1 MAHLYISAAH
11 KSSGKTVIAA
21 GLCAA
26 LRARGLSVQPFKK
39 GPDYI
44 DPMWLGAAAGRPCR
58 NLDFFTMTPA
68 EIIAACNRY
77 ARDAD
82 VSVIEGTKG
91 LHDGVALDGSDS
103 NAALAKLLASPVL
116 LVVDAR
122 GLTRGVAPLVDA
134 QSRFDAGVLSAGV
147 ILNRVGGARHESK
160 LRAAIEHYTDI
171 PVLGAV
177 SDNETLTIP
186 EGHLGLLPAND
197 HPEAPRV
204 IESIAAAMG
213 AQVDLDQVLGIARKA
228 RWPAAG
234 AEWKSLHCVDSA
246 VRIGI
251 ARDAAFGF
259 YYPGDLEG
267 LQAAGAELHFF
278 DTLTHGTLPPVDALF
293 IGGGF
298 PERHMDALAAN
309 KPLQHAIKSRIDAG
323 MPVYAECGGLMYLSR
338 SLAWKGKRAAMV
350 GAIQADAVMHE
361 KPRGRGYVKLRE
373 TGKSPWPLLD
383 GGQDER
389 GDPLVYAHEFHYSY
403 LDNCA
408 PDLDFAYEVV
418 RGHGVDG
425 KHDGIVVGNLLA
437 SFSHL
442 RDVAAHSWTRRFVAF
457 VRSTRQRI
465 KPAGSELAST
475 EIEARSL

>member
-11 KSSGKTVIAA
+11 KSSGKTVIAT

-26 LRARGLSVQPFKK
+26 LRGQGASVQPFKK

-44 DPMWLGAAAGRPCR
+44 DPMWLGRAAGRPCR
-58 NLDFFTMTPA
+58 NLDFFTMAPG

-77 ARDAD
+77 GSDAD
-82 VSVIEGTKG
+82 VNVIEGTKG
-91 LHDGVALDGSDS
+91 LHDGVAVDGSDS
-103 NAALAKLLASPVL
+103 NAALAKLIASPVL

-134 QSRFDAGVLSAGV
+134 QSRFDADVRTAGV
-147 ILNRVGGARHESK
+147 ILNRVGGPRHEGK

-177 SDNETLTIP
+177 GDDKALTIP

-197 HPEAPRV
+197 HPKAADV
-204 IESIAAAMG
+204 IASIAEAVR
-213 AQVDLDQVLGIARKA
+213 AQLDLDQVLRIAREA
-228 RWPAAG
+228 HWPAANG
-234 AEWKSLHCVDSA
+234 DAETLDCSGRR
-246 VRIGI
+246 VRVGV

-267 LQAAGAELHFF
+267 LQAAGAELQFF
-278 DTLTHGTLPPVDALF
+278 NTLTDESLPDVDALF

-309 KPLQHAIKSRIDAG
+309 RPLRQTVKRRIRAG

-338 SLAWKGKRAAMV
+338 SLERNGKRVAMV
-350 GAIQADAVMHE
+350 GAIEADTVMHE

-383 GGQDER
+383 GDNKER
-389 GDPLVYAHEFHYSY
+389 IVYAHEFHYSH
-403 LDNCA
+403 LENCA
-408 PDLDFAYEVV
+408 PELDFAYEVV

-425 KHDGIVVGNLLA
+425 KHDGLVVGNVLA

-442 RDVAAHSWTRRFVAF
+442 RDVAAHPWTRRFVAF
-457 VRSTRQRI
+457 VRARRQ
-465 KPAGSELAST
+465 
-475 EIEARSL
+475 

>member
-11 KSSGKTVIAA
+11 KSSGKTVIAT

-26 LRARGLSVQPFKK
+26 LRARGLAVQPFKK

-44 DPMWLGAAAGRPCR
+44 DPMWLARAAGRPCR
-58 NLDFFTMTPA
+58 NLDFFTMSAA
-68 EIIAACNRY
+68 EILDAGRRY
-77 ARDAD
+77 ADAAD

-103 NAALAKLLASPVL
+103 NAALTKLLAAPLV

-134 QSRFDAGVLSAGV
+134 QAHFDREVRTAGV
-147 ILNRVGGARHESK
+147 ILNRVGGARHEAK

-171 PVLGAV
+171 AVLGAV
-177 SDNETLTIP
+177 RDDPALTIP

-197 HPEAPRV
+197 HPRAPWV
-204 IESIAAAMG
+204 VESIAEAIRT
-213 AQVDLDQVLGIARKA
+213 QVDIEQLLGVARRA
-228 RWPAAG
+228 HWP
-234 AEWKSLHCVDSA
+234 ESLTRPALRAPSGDS

-259 YYPGDLEG
+259 YYAGDLEG
-267 LQAAGAELHFF
+267 LEAAGATLHFF
-278 DTLTHGTLPPVDALF
+278 DSLRDSSLPELDGLF

-309 KPLQHAIKSRIDAG
+309 TALRQQIRSRVEAG
-323 MPVYAECGGLMYLSR
+323 LPVYAECGGLMYLSR
-338 SLAWKGKRAAMV
+338 SLEWKERRAPML
-350 GAIQADAVMHE
+350 GIIPADTVMHA

-373 TGKSPWPLLD
+373 TGRGPWPLADTAGPD
-383 GGQDER
+383 GAHEV
-389 GDPLVYAHEFHYSY
+389 LHAHEFHYSA
-403 LDNCA
+403 LENLS
-408 PDLDFAYEVV
+408 PGLEFAYEVL

-425 KHDGIVVGNLLA
+425 EHDGLVIHNVLA

-442 RDVAAHSWTRRFVAF
+442 RDVDAHVWTRRFVAF
-457 VRSTRQRI
+457 VRATRTRGNACANE
-465 KPAGSELAST
+465 PARELSGGQ
-475 EIEARSL
+475 I

>member
-11 KSSGKTVIAA
+11 KSSGKTVIAT

-26 LRARGLSVQPFKK
+26 LRARGLRVQPFKK

-44 DPMWLGAAAGRPCR
+44 DPMWLGSAAGRPCR
-58 NLDFFTMTPA
+58 NLDFFTMTRA
-68 EIIAACNRY
+68 EITAACRRY
-77 ARDAD
+77 ASTAD

-103 NAALAKLLASPVL
+103 NAALAKLLASPVV

-122 GLTRGVAPLVDA
+122 GLTRGVAPLIDA
-134 QSRFDAGVLSAGV
+134 QSRFDVGVRWAGV
-147 ILNRVGGARHESK
+147 ILNRVGGPRHESK

-177 SDNETLTIP
+177 SDNKALGIP

-197 HPEAPRV
+197 HPKAPWV
-204 IESIAAAMG
+204 IESMAGAMR
-213 AQVDLDQVLGIARKA
+213 AQVDLDAVLAA
-228 RWPAAG
+228 ADTAHWPAAG
-234 AEWKSLHCVDSA
+234 GDGIARHRSDCR
-246 VRIGI
+246 VRIGV

-267 LQAAGAELHFF
+267 LEAAGAELHFF
-278 DTLTHGTLPPVDALF
+278 DTLRDASLPDVDALF

-298 PERHMDALAAN
+298 PERHMDALAKN
-309 KPLQHAIKSRIDAG
+309 KSLQQILKRRIQG
-323 MPVYAECGGLMYLSR
+323 GLPVYAECGGLMYLSR
-338 SLAWKGKRAAMV
+338 SIQWKGRRAAMV
-350 GAIQADAVMHE
+350 GVVEADAVMHE

-373 TGKSPWPLLD
+373 TGKSPWPLL
-383 GGQDER
+383 ER
-389 GDPLVYAHEFHYSY
+389 GHGGSGDRIVHAHEFHYSD
-403 LDNCA
+403 LENCA
-408 PDLDFAYEVV
+408 PGLDFAYEVV

-425 KHDGIVVGNLLA
+425 KHDGLVVHNVLA

-442 RDVAAHSWTRRFVAF
+442 RDVADHCWTRRFVAF
-457 VRSTRQRI
+457 VDSKKQQTASRRVAPCRSALAR
-465 KPAGSELAST
+465 GSW
-475 EIEARSL
+475 

>member
-1 MAHLYISAAH
+1 MAHLYVSAAH
-11 KSSGKTVIAA
+11 KSSGKTVIAT

-26 LRARGLSVQPFKK
+26 LRARGLGVQPFKK

-44 DPMWLGAAAGRPCR
+44 DPMWLGRAAGRACR
-58 NLDFFTMTPA
+58 NLDFFTMATA

-77 ARDAD
+77 GSDAD
-82 VSVIEGTKG
+82 ISIIEGTKG
-91 LHDGVALDGSDS
+91 LHDGVAVDGSDS
-103 NAALAKLLASPVL
+103 NAALTKLLAAPVV

-134 QSRFDAGVLSAGV
+134 QSRFDGDVVTAGV
-147 ILNRVGGARHESK
+147 ILNRVGGPRHEGK

-177 SDNETLTIP
+177 SDNKALTIP
-186 EGHLGLLPAND
+186 ESHLGLLPAND
-197 HPEAPRV
+197 HPQAAGVIASICEAV
-204 IESIAAAMG
+204 VE
-213 AQVDLDQVLGIARKA
+213 QVDLDQVLSIARTA
-228 RWPAAG
+228 HWPAG
-234 AEWKSLHCVDSA
+234 HGDTHLPDCNDGS
-246 VRIGI
+246 VRIGV

-267 LQAAGAELHFF
+267 LQAAGAELQFF
-278 DTLTHGTLPPVDALF
+278 NTMTDESLPDVDALF

-309 KPLQHAIKSRIDAG
+309 KPLQQAVKSRIQSG

-338 SLAWKGKRAAMV
+338 SLAWHGRRAPMV
-350 GAIQADAVMHE
+350 GAIAADTVMHE

-383 GGQDER
+383 GDNKER
-389 GDPLVYAHEFHYSY
+389 IVYAHEFHYSN
-403 LDNCA
+403 LENCA
-408 PDLDFAYEVV
+408 PDVDFAYEVV

-425 KHDGIVVGNLLA
+425 KHDGLVTGNVLA

-442 RDVAAHSWTRRFVAF
+442 RDVSAHPWTRRFVAF
-457 VRSTRQRI
+457 VR
-465 KPAGSELAST
+465 
-475 EIEARSL
+475 ARRR

>member
-11 KSSGKTVIAA
+11 KSSGKTVVAT

-26 LRARGLSVQPFKK
+26 LRARGHVVQAFKK

-44 DPMWLGAAAGRPCR
+44 DPMWLGKAAGLPCR
-58 NLDFFTMTPA
+58 NLDFFTMAPT
-68 EIIAACNRY
+68 EIIATCNRHGSG
-77 ARDAD
+77 AD
-82 VSVIEGTKG
+82 ISIIEGTKG
-91 LHDGVALDGSDS
+91 LHDGVAVDGSDS
-103 NAALAKLLASPVL
+103 NAALAKLLDAPVI

-122 GLTRGVAPLVDA
+122 GLTRGVAPLVEA
-134 QSRFDAGVLSAGV
+134 QARFDNDVRTAGV
-147 ILNRVGGARHESK
+147 ILNRVGGTRHESK
-160 LRAAIEHYTDI
+160 LRAAIAHYTDL

-177 SDNETLTIP
+177 TDNPALTIP

-197 HPEAPRV
+197 HPRACNVVDAITEAVRT
-204 IESIAAAMG
+204 
-213 AQVDLDQVLGIARKA
+213 QVDLEQVLAIARTA
-228 RWPAAG
+228 RFPATN
-234 AEWKSLHCVDSA
+234 EEYKSPVQNEPT

-259 YYPGDLEG
+259 YYPEDLEG

-278 DTLTHGTLPPVDALF
+278 DTMTDESLPDVDGLF

-309 KPLQHAIKSRIDAG
+309 ETLRRTINARIQSG

-338 SLAWKGKRAAMV
+338 SLEHAGKRAPMV
-350 GAIQADAVMHE
+350 GAIEADTVMHE

-373 TGKSPWPLLD
+373 NGKAPWPLLD
-383 GGQDER
+383 GNEGER
-389 GDPLVYAHEFHYSY
+389 IVNAHEFHYSD
-403 LDNCA
+403 LENCA
-408 PDLDFAYEVV
+408 PNMDFAYELV

-425 KHDGIVVGNLLA
+425 KHDGLIVRNLLA

-442 RDVAAHSWTRRFVAF
+442 RDVAAHAWTRRFVSF
-457 VRSTRQRI
+457 VRAQRQ
-465 KPAGSELAST
+465 
-475 EIEARSL
+475 

>member
-11 KSSGKTVIAA
+11 KSCGKTVIAT

-26 LRARGLSVQPFKK
+26 LRARGNRVQPFKK

-44 DPMWLGAAAGRPCR
+44 DSMWLGRAAGRPCR
-58 NLDFFTMTPA
+58 NLDFFTMAPS
-68 EIIAACNRY
+68 EIVAACNRY
-77 ARDAD
+77 GSDTD
-82 VSVIEGTKG
+82 VSIIEGTKG
-91 LHDGVALDGSDS
+91 LHDGVAVDGSDS
-103 NAALAKLLASPVL
+103 NAALTKLLQSPVV

-134 QSRFDAGVLSAGV
+134 QSRFDKDVRTAGV
-147 ILNRVGGARHESK
+147 ILNRVGGPRHESK
-160 LRAAIEHYTDI
+160 LRAAIERYTDI
-171 PVLGAV
+171 PVLGAICD
-177 SDNETLTIP
+177 SKDLTIP

-197 HPEAPRV
+197 HPQAARIV
-204 IESIAAAMG
+204 ESLAQAVR
-213 AQVDLDQVLGIARKA
+213 AQVDLDRMLRIAA
-228 RWPAAG
+228 EVRWPAANG
-234 AEWKSLHCVDSA
+234 ELKATDFPA
-246 VRIGI
+246 GPVRIGV

-259 YYPGDLEG
+259 YYPEDLEG

-278 DTLTHGTLPPVDALF
+278 DTLRDELLPDVDAVF

-309 KPLQHAIKSRIDAG
+309 DKLRRELKTRIQAG

-338 SLAWKGKRAAMV
+338 SLQWKGKRTSMV
-350 GAIQADAVMHE
+350 GAIEADTVMHE

-383 GGQDER
+383 RGSNER
-389 GDPLVYAHEFHYSY
+389 ILYAHEFHYSD
-403 LDNCA
+403 LENCA
-408 PDLDFAYEVV
+408 PELDFAYEVV

-425 KHDGIVVGNLLA
+425 KHDGIVVHNVLA

-457 VRSTRQRI
+457 VRSSRKSQAPMLGDLALEGMST
-465 KPAGSELAST
+465 PA
-475 EIEARSL
+475 I

>member
-1 MAHLYISAAH
+1 MAHLYVSAAH
-11 KSSGKTVIAA
+11 KSSGKTVIAT

-26 LRARGLSVQPFKK
+26 LRARGLDVQPFKK

-44 DPMWLGAAAGRPCR
+44 DPMWLGRAAGRPCR
-58 NLDFFTMTPA
+58 NLDFFTMA
-68 EIIAACNRY
+68 SDEIIAACHRY
-77 ARDAD
+77 GGGAD
-82 VSVIEGTKG
+82 VSIIEGTKG
-91 LHDGVALDGSDS
+91 LHDGVAVDGSDS
-103 NAALAKLLASPVL
+103 NAALAKLLAAPVL

-122 GLTRGVAPLVDA
+122 GLTRGVAPLVEA
-134 QSRFDAGVLSAGV
+134 QSRFDAGVSTAGV
-147 ILNRVGGARHESK
+147 ILNRVGGPRHESK

-177 SDNETLTIP
+177 AENKALTIP

-197 HPEAPRV
+197 HPQAGDVVAAICEAVR
-204 IESIAAAMG
+204 E
-213 AQVDLDQVLGIARKA
+213 QVDLDQVLRIARAA
-228 RWPAAG
+228 RWPAGEGSELPADCG
-234 AEWKSLHCVDSA
+234 DGR
-246 VRIGI
+246 VRIGV

-267 LQAAGAELHFF
+267 LQAAGAELQFF
-278 DTLTHGTLPPVDALF
+278 NTMTDASLPDMDALF

-309 KPLQHAIKSRIDAG
+309 RPLRQAVKSRIRAG

-338 SLAWKGKRAAMV
+338 SLAWNGKRAAMV
-350 GAIQADAVMHE
+350 GAIEADTVMHE

-383 GGQDER
+383 GDNKER
-389 GDPLVYAHEFHYSY
+389 MVYAHEFHYSN
-403 LDNCA
+403 LENCA
-408 PDLDFAYEVV
+408 PEVDFAYEVV

-425 KHDGIVVGNLLA
+425 KHDGLVTGNVLA

-457 VRSTRQRI
+457 VRARRQ
-465 KPAGSELAST
+465 
-475 EIEARSL
+475 

>member
-11 KSSGKTVIAA
+11 KSSGKTVIAT

-26 LRARGLSVQPFKK
+26 LHAEGLSVQPFKK

-44 DPMWLGAAAGRPCR
+44 DPMWLSRAAGRPCR
-58 NLDFFTMTPA
+58 NLDFFTMENA

-77 ARDAD
+77 AAGAD
-82 VSVIEGTKG
+82 VNIIEGTKG
-91 LHDGVALDGSDS
+91 LHDGVAVDGSDS
-103 NAALAKLLASPVL
+103 NAAMTTLLAAPVM

-134 QSRFDAGVLSAGV
+134 QSRFDTKVHSAGV
-147 ILNRVGGARHESK
+147 ILNRVGGARHEEK
-160 LRAAIEHYTDI
+160 LRAAIEHYTDL

-177 SDNETLTIP
+177 SDNPALTIP

-197 HPEAPRV
+197 HPRAARV
-204 IESIAAAMG
+204 VDAIRNAVRS
-213 AQVDLDQVLGIARKA
+213 QVDLERILDITRAA
-228 RWPAAG
+228 RWPASNHAH
-234 AEWKSLHCVDSA
+234 EPVDASDA
-246 VRIGI
+246 SVRIGI

-267 LQAAGAELHFF
+267 LQAAGARLRFF
-278 DTLTHGTLPPVDALF
+278 DTLRDQALPDVDALF

-309 KPLQHAIKSRIDAG
+309 APMRTAIKERIG
-323 MPVYAECGGLMYLSR
+323 LGLPVYAECGGLMYLSR
-338 SLAWKGKRAAMV
+338 SIECGGKRADMV
-350 GAIQADAVMHE
+350 GAVDADTVMHD

-373 TGKSPWPLLD
+373 TGKSPWPLFD
-383 GGQDER
+383 GGGGRER
-389 GDPLVYAHEFHYSY
+389 VINAHEFHYSS
-403 LDNCA
+403 LTNCA
-408 PDLDFAYEVV
+408 PGIDFAYEVV

-425 KHDGIVVGNLLA
+425 RHDGLVVGNVLA

-442 RDVAAHSWTRRFVAF
+442 RDVAAHTWTRRFVAF
-457 VRSTRQRI
+457 VRMNQRRNS
-465 KPAGSELAST
+465 PL
-475 EIEARSL
+475 